1 MATLSNRGSLNGGTH
16 RAGYFKRESKKQI
29 FLLVV
34 SALLIIYGL
43 VFYYY
48 PLFGWITAFQNFVPA
63 DGYFGSEFVGLDKF
77 KFMFQDE
84 TFLQVIRNTIVLGIL
99 GLVASTVTAIAF
111 ALILNEVRLQL
122 AKKAVQT
129 ISYLPHFLSWIV
141 VTGIVRDILASDGIV
156 NEIMMGLG
164 IVDQAKNFW
173 SDTHWFWPIVTLAQ
187 VWKETGWNAIIYLAA
202 ITSIDPALYEAAEM
216 DGSGRWGKVRYIT
229 LPSLRPTI
237 MILLLINIGNVL
249 NVGFEIPYLL
259 GNDVIRS
266 VSQTIDI
273 WILKW
278 GISQFD
284 FSMGTAAGI
293 FKSLVS
299 ILLVVLANQAAK
311 ATGDE
316 RLF

>member
-43 VFYYY
+43 IFYYY

-156 NEIMMGLG
+156 NEIMLGLG

-173 SDTHWFWPIVTLAQ
+173 SDTHWFWAIVTLAQ

-299 ILLVVLANQAAK
+299 ILLVVLANQIAK

>member
-84 TFLQVIRNTIVLGIL
+84 TFLQVIRNTIVLGVL
-99 GLVASTVTAIAF
+99 GLIASTVTAIAF
-111 ALILNEVRLQL
+111 ALLLNEVRLQL

-156 NEIMMGLG
+156 NEIMLGLG

>member
-156 NEIMMGLG
+156 NEIMLGLG

-173 SDTHWFWPIVTLAQ
+173 SDTHWFWAIVTLAQ

-299 ILLVVLANQAAK
+299 ILLVVLANQIAK

>member
-1 MATLSNRGSLNGGTH
+1 MATLSNRGSLNGSTH

-34 SALLIIYGL
+34 SALLIIYGII
-43 VFYYY
+43 FYYY
-48 PLFGWITAFQNFVPA
+48 PLLGWITAFQNYVPA

-141 VTGIVRDILASDGIV
+141 VTGIVRDVLAADGIV

-164 IVDQAKNFW
+164 VFDQAKNFW
-173 SDTHWFWPIVTLAQ
+173 SDTRCFWAIVTLAQ

-216 DGSGRWGKVRYIT
+216 DGSGRWGKIRYIT

-299 ILLVVLANQAAK
+299 IILVVLANQAAK